1 MSKVGRPGEL
11 NSSELNKVI
20 LYYGFT
26 PIADPEAVKLW
37 QRDLCELLGLTGR
50 IIISAHG
57 INGTLGGKMSALKKY
72 VRKTKEFEGFKKIDF
87 KWSDGTGSD
96 FPRLSVKVRPE
107 LVTFGRPTEV
117 RVSES
122 GVVGGG
128 RHLKPEEVNKLV
140 EDRGED
146 VVFFDGRNAFEA
158 KIGRFKNAVVPDT
171 STTRDFI
178 SELESGKYDHL
189 KDKPI
194 VTYCT
199 GGIRCEVL
207 SSLMKERGFAEVYQI
222 EGGIVR
228 YGEKFGSKGL
238 WEGSLYTFDGRMR
251 IDFDDETEVIG
262 RCDTCGEAT
271 RDFVNCI
278 DPSCHEQLLLCE
290 NCVTDP
296 IKRSC
301 PTLHRPRAADL
312 ISNQN

>member
-1 MSKVGRPGEL
+1 MSKAASSGELNPGEL
-11 NSSELNKVI
+11 NKVL

-26 PIADPEAVKLW
+26 PITDPEAVRLW

-50 IIISAHG
+50 IIISSHG

-72 VRKTKEFEGFKKIDF
+72 VRKTKEFEGFGKIDF

-117 RVSES
+117 RVAET

-140 EDRGED
+140 EERGDD

-251 IDFDDETEVIG
+251 IDFDEETEVIG
-262 RCDTCGEAT
+262 RCDTCGAAT

-290 NCVTDP
+290 SCVEDP

-301 PTLHRPRAADL
+301 PTLHRPREVEL
-312 ISNQN
+312 VSHQK